1 MCLIHGAQDYWGNR
15 FNRYLSLGDLAES
28 NALQLMKVSL
38 VFSGEDAYGFFLH
51 GYGRYVCREAQVTL
65 VEFEKKAEKI
75 RARTKETQQP
85 EHQNTKPNNQTQ
97 NPQQAKPEPK
107 LAHICS
113 GCEKRSEDPKI

>member
-1 MCLIHGAQDYWGNR
+1 MQMGQRKRTVRL
-15 FNRYLSLGDLAES
+15 LSLAS
-28 NALQLMKVSL
+28 NQLL
-38 VFSGEDAYGFFLH
+38 VQRFGTAQFVNCFLH

-65 VEFEKKAEKI
+65 DEFEKKAEKI
-75 RARTKETQQP
+75 RARTKETP
-85 EHQNTKPNNQTQ
+85 PPNNQNTKPNNQAQ